1 MGLLIPKSFWFL
13 TDWNEILS
21 IQIQQ
26 FKTLDKTAARKRII
40 DNIYAF
46 LAERLKAANILSSG
60 VVELDLIFQ
69 SGGLIDFQYAHVDE
83 DARAVQH

>member
-13 TDWNEILS
+13 TIGRDPLN
-21 IQIQQ
+21 QIQQ

-60 VVELDLIFQ
+60 VVELGFNLSVGWFDRLSIC
-69 SGGLIDFQYAHVDE
+69 
-83 DARAVQH
+83 AR

>member
-13 TDWNEILS
+13 TDWKEILS

-60 VVELDLIFQ
+60 VVELGFNLSVGWFDRLSIC
-69 SGGLIDFQYAHVDE
+69 
-83 DARAVQH
+83 AR

>member
-13 TDWNEILS
+13 TDWNEIRS

-83 DARAVQH
+83 DA

>member
-46 LAERLKAANILSSG
+46 LAERLKAANIHSSG

-83 DARAVQH
+83 DA

>member
-13 TDWNEILS
+13 SDWNEILS

-46 LAERLKAANILSSG
+46 LAERLKAVNILSRG
-60 VVELDLIFQ
+60 VIEVDLIF
-69 SGGLIDFQYAHVDE
+69 
-83 DARAVQH
+83 